1 MNILELNEQEI
12 FRRESLQEL
21 RDMGIEPYPA
31 ALYNVDA
38 YSTEIKESFDDYL
51 NQNI

>member
-21 RDMGIEPYPA
+21 RDMGIE
-31 ALYNVDA
+31 
-38 YSTEIKESFDDYL
+38 STL
-51 NQNI
+51 R